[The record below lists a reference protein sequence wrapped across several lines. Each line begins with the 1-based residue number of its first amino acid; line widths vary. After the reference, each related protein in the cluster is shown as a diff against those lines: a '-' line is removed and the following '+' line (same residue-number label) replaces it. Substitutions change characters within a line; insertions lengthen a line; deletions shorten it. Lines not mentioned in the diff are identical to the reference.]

1 MFPKENKSSRTFEEI
16 YMGRNYPLNIVG
28 PHVGKI
34 RNQKG
39 LSQAALAAACQ
50 AVGWDISRE
59 TVAKIESGFR
69 WVGDF
74 EIVKLAR
81 VLQVPI
87 TDLFPDKDVPFSE
100 LPQA

>member
-1 MFPKENKSSRTFEEI
+1 
-16 YMGRNYPLNIVG
+16 MGRNYPLNIVG

-39 LSQAALAAACQ
+39 LSQAALASACQ
-50 AVGWDISRE
+50 SAGWDISRE
-59 TVAKIESGFR
+59 TIAKIESGFR

-87 TDLFPDKDVPFSE
+87 TELFPDKEVPFSE

>member
-1 MFPKENKSSRTFEEI
+1 MRTCQAALYEQSL
-16 YMGRNYPLNIVG
+16 MGRNYPLNIVG
-28 PHVGKI
+28 IYVAKI
-34 RNQKG
+34 RNHKG
-39 LSQAALAAACQ
+39 LSQAALATACEAA
-50 AVGWDISRE
+50 GWDISRE

-87 TDLFPDKDVPFSE
+87 TELFPDKDIPFSE

>member
-1 MFPKENKSSRTFEEI
+1 
-16 YMGRNYPLNIVG
+16 MGRNYPLNIVG
-28 PHVGKI
+28 PHLANV

-50 AVGWDISRE
+50 EAGWNISR
-59 TVAKIESGFR
+59 VSIAKIESGFR

-74 EIVKLAR
+74 EVVKLAQ
-81 VLQVPI
+81 VLNVPI
-87 TDLFPDKDVPFSE
+87 SELIPDTAIPFPE